1 MKNYGHSTGV
11 HSLSDLPKDVLV
23 QDSRC
28 TILLERKRLLY
39 LDKVYREGR
48 ILMGLLIDCQDR
60 RKIRAAEKKF
70 REGKMYLS
78 ESKSRNK
85 GENTPKWKR

>member
-1 MKNYGHSTGV
+1 
-11 HSLSDLPKDVLV
+11 
-23 QDSRC
+23 
-28 TILLERKRLLY
+28 
-39 LDKVYREGR
+39 
-48 ILMGLLIDCQDR
+48 MGLLIDCQDR
-60 RKIRAAEKKF
+60 RKIRAAEKVF